1 MNNKRF
7 FAVVLT
13 VLFAAGAAIIA
24 RHTQATTKLSQTSA
38 QSRVSEQVSDVPDQ
52 IFYGEMLTILARLQN
67 VGDYQ
72 AQAELTDEQAEF
84 LKITAEQCAER
95 IAKQDEIAQKRIAA
109 LQQNLRANA
118 SRSRPAVPAEISQLQ
133 AQRDDIILK
142 CRDVIRG
149 QFGETKFEQ
158 FSRAAKSIVQIRASR
173 VR

>member
-1 MNNKRF
+1 MNKKRF
-7 FAVVLT
+7 LAVVLT
-13 VLFAAGAAIIA
+13 VLFAAGAAIITG
-24 RHTQATTKLSQTSA
+24 HTQPTTQLRQANEQIGASQQTA
-38 QSRVSEQVSDVPDQ
+38 DVPDQ

-72 AQAELTDEQAEF
+72 TQAGLTDEQAEF
-84 LKITAEQCAER
+84 LTRTAEQCAAR
-95 IAKQDEIAQKRIAA
+95 IARQDEIAQTRIAT
-109 LQQNLRANA
+109 LQQGLRSNS

-142 CRDVIRG
+142 CRDVLRDR
-149 QFGETKFEQ
+149 FGEPKFEQ